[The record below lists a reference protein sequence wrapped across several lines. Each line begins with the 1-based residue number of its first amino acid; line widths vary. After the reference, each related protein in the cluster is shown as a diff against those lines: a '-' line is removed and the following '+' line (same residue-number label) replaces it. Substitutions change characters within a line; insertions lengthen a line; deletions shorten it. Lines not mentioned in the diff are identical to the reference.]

1 MSIPLI
7 TIKTNKIIN
16 METNKVIKLKH
27 TTMET
32 KKAFEAF
39 ENAMIEALRADVI
52 SIERT
57 TIDEDG
63 SAELWVNVDYPC
75 MNLLFEI
82 YRKAKDTRNGRSFR
96 Y

>member
-1 MSIPLI
+1 MIWRLIILPIPLM
-7 TIKTNKIIN
+7 TIKNMN
-16 METNKVIKLKH
+16 METN
-27 TTMET
+27 
-32 KKAFEAF
+32 KAFEAF
-39 ENAMIEALRADVI
+39 ENAIIEALRADVI

-63 SAELWVNVDYPC
+63 SAELWVNIDYPC

>member
-1 MSIPLI
+1 MG
-7 TIKTNKIIN
+7 TNK
-16 METNKVIKLKH
+16 E
-27 TTMET
+27 
-32 KKAFEAF
+32 FEAF

-52 SIERT
+52 SIDRT

-63 SAELWVNVDYPC
+63 SAELWVNIDYPC

-82 YRKAKDTRNGRSFR
+82 YRKAKETRSGRSVR